1 MTVHPIRFHE
11 DAEVNDWVWLL
22 MTIDF
27 HPWRQRLR
35 LVTDDGQPVPLPL
48 DLQAQSYGE
57 TLLAIADKFGD
68 QAAIATNIWKH

>member
-22 MTIDF
+22 LTIDF
-27 HPWRQRLR
+27 HPWRHRLR
-35 LVTDDGQPVPLPL
+35 LATNEGEPVSMPL
-48 DLQAQSYGE
+48 DLTAKDFGE

-68 QAAIATNIWKH
+68 QAVFETNIWKH